1 MSSKNIYYAVGA
13 VVVIVLIV
21 GAAVMMRS
29 PGSNT
34 SNVFNPDADKYY
46 AVFLKSDQVYFGKIG
61 DRDGQYLQLENVYY
75 LSMTERLQPLA
86 KEDEEGAAATGPKFT
101 LIKLGRELHDPAD
114 EMFIRQDEITF
125 IEPLRDDSRVI
136 QAIEKAKAESIQN

>member
-1 MSSKNIYYAVGA
+1 
-13 VVVIVLIV
+13 
-21 GAAVMMRS
+21 MMR
-29 PGSNT
+29 PGDSVT
-34 SNVFNPDADKYY
+34 SVFKPDADQYY
-46 AVFLKSDQVYFGKIG
+46 AVFLKSDQVYFGKVS
-61 DRDGQYLQLENVYY
+61 DRDSQYLHLINVYY

-86 KEDEEGAAATGPKFT
+86 EEGEEDTTATGPKFT

-114 EMFIRQDEITF
+114 DMFIRQDEISF